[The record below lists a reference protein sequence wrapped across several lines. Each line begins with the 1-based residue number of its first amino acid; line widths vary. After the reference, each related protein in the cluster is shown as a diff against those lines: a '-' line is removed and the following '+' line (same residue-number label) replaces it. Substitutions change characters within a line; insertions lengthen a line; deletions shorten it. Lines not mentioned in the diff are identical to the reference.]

1 MKARIKS
8 TGDIMP
14 IAPYARVTL
23 DVCDDRGTPYEV
35 DFEDIELINEDKV
48 GCDVDWSYFRREA
61 AKDILCAVLGRVERF
76 YTGVTIDGKNKISDH
91 KDFIKLAIEDADE
104 LIKQLR
110 DGKE

>member
-48 GCDVDWSYFRREA
+48 GCDVDWSLFRREA
-61 AKDILCAVLGRVERF
+61 AKDILAGIIASSFTNDRWTYQQMAEM
-76 YTGVTIDGKNKISDH
+76 
-91 KDFIKLAIEDADE
+91 AIEQADE